1 MHRYIQE
8 LAQEVAMLKSQ
19 NIWVDGSLRDGD
31 WFTQVYDDIRE
42 RFPRYRIAIFYVY
55 ASEPTIRARVK
66 SREEKTG
73 RGVPEKEL
81 VDSMLAPDKSLGK
94 LVMKVDFIA
103 RIYNNHSVPRLAAF
117 ETVDTGGS

>member
-1 MHRYIQE
+1 
-8 LAQEVAMLKSQ
+8 
-19 NIWVDGSLRDGD
+19 
-31 WFTQVYDDIRE
+31 VYDDIRH

-55 ASEPTIRARVK
+55 ANEETIRARVK

-94 LVMKVDFIA
+94 LVTKVDFIA
-103 RIYNNHSVPRLAAF
+103 RIDNNFDVPRLAYGARF
-117 ETVDTGGS
+117 PTEIYTRRCHWIPRLFA